1 MKGQIEKVA
10 AFLNKTLS
18 EKQLDELVEHL
29 RFDNFSK
36 NESVNGEAGKETGFL
51 GKYEEVMKKIA
62 AKYIFVIVNQIR

>member
-51 GKYEEVMKKIA
+51 NRDGHFIRKGDFKKL
-62 AKYIFVIVNQIR
+62 N